1 MDRKE
6 QIEQEELERLEW
18 SAGVFD
24 DDLEY
29 DDFEEMEEK
38 EETEEQKQ
46 KNKAIDQVISGK
58 HLNYLKSVLIAQ
70 LLLEANDELKGSKA
84 FRQNI
89 KYQVGKTNKLLEEVY
104 QEGFNTVY
112 YNNPEFCTN
121 VLNKLDGLFDKIKTA
136 TIDELVMIDALI
148 DQYYKDQDTINE
160 EQKVEFTK
168 ID

>member
-1 MDRKE
+1 VDRKE
-6 QIEQEELERLEW
+6 QLEQLEL
-18 SAGVFD
+18 
-24 DDLEY
+24 
-29 DDFEEMEEK
+29 MK
-38 EETEEQKQ
+38 EEQKAGVPEAQ
-46 KNKAIDQVISGK
+46 TIDEAISEAISDK

>member
-6 QIEQEELERLEW
+6 QIEQLEL
-18 SAGVFD
+18 
-24 DDLEY
+24 
-29 DDFEEMEEK
+29 MK
-38 EETEEQKQ
+38 EEQKAGVPEAQ
-46 KNKAIDQVISGK
+46 TIDEAISEAISDK

-136 TIDELVMIDALI
+136 SIDELVIIDALI

>member
-6 QIEQEELERLEW
+6 QIEQLELMKEEQR
-18 SAGVFD
+18 AGVS
-24 DDLEY
+24 EAQ
-29 DDFEEMEEK
+29 
-38 EETEEQKQ
+38 ETVNE
-46 KNKAIDQVISGK
+46 AISEAISDK

-89 KYQVGKTNKLLEEVY
+89 KYQIGKTNKLLEEVY
-104 QEGFNTVY
+104 QEGFNVVY

-121 VLNKLDGLFDKIKTA
+121 VLNKLDSLFNKIKTA

-148 DQYYKDQDTINE
+148 DQYYTNQETINK
-160 EQKVEFTK
+160 EQEVEFTK